1 MSELKKWGKRVVA
14 GTTLAGVSAASAI
27 GGHFA
32 FYGGTPDE
40 EGAVVNMQEDNAMM
54 LHDIY
59 DRPAFLNYFG
69 LNRNAPLTLDISI
82 TTTDVMPD
90 KMQDSMG
97 QLTKYRQSHV
107 SSEVTPEDFR
117 AITPESA
124 QVIRDFFREFE
135 ELTGIK
141 VNVRENDPKADI
153 AIGGYISHDNYIG
166 FASFPQE
173 VPIVSLLPQNQG
185 FMMLDVNYMKQ
196 KLEEGKPEAVLA
208 LVSHEF
214 GHNLG
219 LLHPFDGLV
228 DTGYSEKQQNG
239 ISRMAY
245 NNHTFPAVTGTSI
258 DSGFGPLDIF
268 HIREALKDSGYDV
281 PPVHQGDTTWNLTEA
296 ARETLEGARSKAGR
310 LYQVPALSLLDTGGR
325 NTLLGTG
332 GDDLLVTEAGFCGL
346 INRQE
351 QQIALLR
358 DGQPY
363 CLVEGEFSV
372 VKTGG
377 GKDLVLTAA
386 GTEQA
391 VYLASGRQE
400 VAILD
405 ANLGDQTI
413 HTTAERQE
421 GGIVEAAKELIGQA
435 DGTTLTL
442 HYSLFNAMDAH
453 ASVSGDDVVL
463 TFNAMSGREV
473 GKITLKDQARESGID
488 NFRIIGNEGETFAE
502 FDVRSLTTAEQWQQ
516 QVVAPVTQMVD
527 EKGLAEL
534 RADIARARQGL
545 AGSAGEWT
553 AGTRFATQTE
563 EEHSHG
569 ESPIRPENPDNP
581 LHGKVGGDQ
590 QGDFQAI
597 LRRRRLETATQ
608 VKKNAR

>member
-1 MSELKKWGKRVVA
+1 MSELKKWGKRLLA
-14 GTTLAGVSAASAI
+14 GTTAAGVGTASVI

-32 FYGGTPDE
+32 FYGGTPE
-40 EGAVVNMQEDNAMM
+40 ESGAVVNMHEDNAMM

-69 LNRNAPLTLDISI
+69 LNKSAPLTLDISI
-82 TTTDVMPD
+82 TTSDTMPD

-117 AITPESA
+117 AITPESG

-141 VNVRENDPKADI
+141 VNVRENDPNADI

-185 FMMLDVNYMKQ
+185 FMMLDVEYMKQ
-196 KLEEGKPEAVLA
+196 KLEEGRPEAVLA

-239 ISRMAY
+239 VSRMAY
-245 NNHTFPAVTGTSI
+245 NNHTFPAVTSTTI

-268 HIREALKDSGYDV
+268 HIREALKDSGFPVPDV
-281 PPVHQGDTTWNLTEA
+281 HGGDNSWNLSEA

-325 NTLLGTG
+325 NTLVGTD

-351 QQIALLR
+351 QSIALLR

-400 VAILD
+400 VAILN

-413 HTTAERQE
+413 HTTAERLD
-421 GGIVEAAKELIGQA
+421 GGVVEAVQDALGQG
-435 DGTTLTL
+435 DNTTLTL

-463 TFNAMSGREV
+463 TFNALSGREV
-473 GKITLKDQARESGID
+473 GKVTLKDQAKESGID
-488 NFRIIGNEGETFAE
+488 TFRIIGNEGETLAE
-502 FDVRSLTTAEQWQQ
+502 YDVRSLTTAEQWQQ
-516 QVVAPVTQMVD
+516 QVVAPTTHMVD
-527 EKGLAEL
+527 DKGLAEL

-553 AGTRFATQTE
+553 AGIHGGSAD
-563 EEHSHG
+563 EHSHG
-569 ESPIRPENPDNP
+569 ETPIRPENPDNP
-581 LHGKVGGDQ
+581 LHGKLLKDQ
-590 QGDFQAI
+590 SSDFEGYI
-597 LRRRRLETATQ
+597 RRRRKATEL
-608 VKKNAR
+608 KASTHGK